1 MKRPDLLFFTLLG
14 CVALLSSCKKEQ
26 HIDIVKA
33 VHENNFDNPELMTEK
48 GIMEYDS
55 ISFSDGSTAVHRLQW
70 APQNSLTEFRDPM
83 GRVVATWAHASECM
97 MQVMVR
103 RYDDQGRLLRFLTF
117 DCEASDV
124 TDSIYGNWFGNG
136 DSLYLAFRQRME
148 HWEDEAW
155 DTAHYSRFDV
165 EYNAEGHAVRVL
177 RNQGASEI
185 VAPVGYQLQVDIRP
199 CQSFW
204 VSDLD
209 GGRFVFL
216 VDQVPVQTDASD
228 YVVKRYADMLP
239 SMDLSF
245 KAGNLVRI
253 LWHAEP
259 SYSDAKAMTFTHE
272 IIDEKQ
278 VYTRQEEGSL
288 VAHRNIWQN
297 GKLLY
302 RQLIGVQGEVLESEE
317 SPRLPVDNDGN
328 PLYEKDEM
336 NPLRYS
342 SCWQNVY
349 DCILPDYSKKKRS
362 V

>member
-1 MKRPDLLFFTLLG
+1 MKRPDLLFFALLG
-14 CVALLSSCKKEQ
+14 CVILLSSCKKEQ
-26 HIDIVKA
+26 HIEIVKA

-48 GIMEYDS
+48 GILEYDS

-97 MQVMVR
+97 TQVMIR

-117 DCEASDV
+117 DCEAPDV

-148 HWEDEAW
+148 HWDDEAW

-165 EYNAEGHAVRVL
+165 EYNAEGHAMRVL

-185 VAPVGYQLQVDIRP
+185 VAPEGYQLQVDIRP

-204 VSDLD
+204 ASDLD

-216 VDQVPVQTDASD
+216 IDQVPVQTDASD

-259 SYSDAKAMTFTHE
+259 SYSDAKAMTFTYE
-272 IIDEKQ
+272 IIDGKQ
-278 VYTRQEEGSL
+278 VYTRQEEGSP
-288 VAHRNIWQN
+288 VAHRNIWQD
-297 GKLLY
+297 GKLLC

-336 NPLRYS
+336 NPFRYS

-349 DCILPDYSKKKRS
+349 DCILPDYSRIE
-362 V
+362 

>member
-1 MKRPDLLFFTLLG
+1 MKRPDLLFFALLG
-14 CVALLSSCKKEQ
+14 CVILLSSCKKEQ
-26 HIDIVKA
+26 HIEIVKA
-33 VHENNFDNPELMTEK
+33 VRENNFDNPELMTEK
-48 GIMEYDS
+48 GILEYDS

-97 MQVMVR
+97 TQVMIR

-117 DCEASDV
+117 DCEAPDV

-148 HWEDEAW
+148 HWDDEAW

-165 EYNAEGHAVRVL
+165 EYNAEGHAMRVL

-185 VAPVGYQLQVDIRP
+185 VAPEGYQLQVDIRP

-204 VSDLD
+204 ASDLD

-216 VDQVPVQTDASD
+216 IDQVPVQTDASD

-259 SYSDAKAMTFTHE
+259 SYSDAKAMTFTYE
-272 IIDEKQ
+272 IIDGKQ
-278 VYTRQEEGSL
+278 VYTRQEEGSP
-288 VAHRNIWQN
+288 VAHRNIWQD
-297 GKLLY
+297 GKLLC

-349 DCILPDYSKKKRS
+349 DCILPDYSRIE
-362 V
+362 